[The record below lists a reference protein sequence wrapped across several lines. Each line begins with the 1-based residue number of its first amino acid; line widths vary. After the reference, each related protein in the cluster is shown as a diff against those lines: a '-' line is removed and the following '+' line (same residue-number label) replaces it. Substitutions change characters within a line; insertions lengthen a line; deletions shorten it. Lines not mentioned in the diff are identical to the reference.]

1 MIIYKITNTINGK
14 IYIGQT
20 HQSLIRRFYTH
31 CNRSNGCTILGPAIT
46 KYGKE
51 NFIIEEIDRAATTEE
66 LNAKEIHWI
75 EFYNARCKTVGYN
88 VAKGGRAKPL
98 SSEAKLKSAESKIGK
113 KHSVDTIEKM
123 KKTQQN
129 RRPQTE
135 QEILKAKIGIRKSW
149 LKKLETNDMIF
160 INKYRNKFLVKI
172 FGTRL
177 ESFKTIEQAKLFRN
191 EYVKRFDNN
200 ILYEVQ

>member
-31 CNRSNGCTILGPAIT
+31 CNRTNGCTILGPAIK

-51 NFIIEEIDRAATTEE
+51 NFKIEEIDRAETTEE
-66 LNAKEIHWI
+66 LNTKEVYWI
-75 EFYNARCKTVGYN
+75 EFYNARCKAVGYN

-98 SSEAKLKSAESKIGK
+98 SSEAKLKSAEAKTGK
-113 KHSVDTIEKM
+113 THSVETIEKM

-129 RRPQTE
+129 RRVQTDE
-135 QEILKAKIGIRKSW
+135 EIIKAKIGLRISW
-149 LKKLETNDMIF
+149 LKKLETNDMVF
-160 INKYRNKFLVKI
+160 ISKCRYKFGVKI
-172 FGTRL
+172 FGKRVGY
-177 ESFKTIEQAKLFRN
+177 FKTIEEAKEFRDT
-191 EYVKRFDNN
+191 YVKRFDNN